1 MGMATPDVWTDI
13 ADAVRDRRARDR
25 RARRLLGR
33 SRIYAAAALAC
44 LIIGGILVCMPR
56 IQQLIGDRTVDQ
68 QARGISQSAATFSSS
83 SRQDAIRSAVEYNEK
98 LYRSGQPQ
106 IGEPVF
112 DGKTKGDFQGDDEYR
127 RQLSVNGLDA
137 MGELL
142 IPKLSVDLPIMHGAG
157 QDVLEHAAGHLAG
170 TSLPV
175 GGRNTR
181 AVITGHSNLKGA
193 TLFTRLGELEK
204 GDPFYIKVMGNTMAY
219 RVSDIRIVSP
229 TDTKALRIRKGRDEV
244 TLLTC
249 TGQGNTLRLLV
260 TGERNSMPDQA
271 PLPGDA
277 PGDTKQAA
285 AVSLIVVAGILIV
298 GFAVCRRHD
307 IFGRHVNDP
316 VPRGRI

>member
-13 ADAVRDRRARDR
+13 AEAVRDRRDRDR

-44 LIIGGILVCMPR
+44 LIVGGILICMPR
-56 IQQLIGDRTVDQ
+56 IQQLIGDRTVDR
-68 QARGISQSAATFSSS
+68 QARGVSQSAATFPSS
-83 SRQDAIRSAVEYNEK
+83 SRQDAIRSAVEYNER

-142 IPKLSVDLPIMHGAG
+142 VPKISVDLPIMHGAG

-175 GGRNTR
+175 GGKNTR

-219 RVSDIRIVSP
+219 RVNDIRIVSP
-229 TDTKALRIRKGRDEV
+229 TDAKVLKIRKGRDEV

-277 PGDTKQAA
+277 PGDTKEAILIS
-285 AVSLIVVAGILIV
+285 AVITTGVLIV
-298 GFAVCRRHD
+298 GFVVCRNRCVSGKHLS
-307 IFGRHVNDP
+307 
-316 VPRGRI
+316 

>member
-1 MGMATPDVWTDI
+1 MGMAAPDVWETI
-13 ADAVRDRRARDR
+13 AEAVRDRRDRDR
-25 RARRLLGR
+25 RDRRLLGR

-44 LIIGGILVCMPR
+44 LIVGGILICMPR
-56 IQQLIGDRTVDQ
+56 IQQLIGDRTVDR
-68 QARGISQSAATFSSS
+68 QARGVSQSAATFPSS
-83 SRQDAIRSAVEYNEK
+83 SRQDAIRSAVEYNER

-175 GGRNTR
+175 GGKNTR

-219 RVSDIRIVSP
+219 RVNDIRIVSP
-229 TDTKALRIRKGRDEV
+229 TDTKALKIRKGRDEV

-277 PGDTKQAA
+277 PGDTKEAILIS
-285 AVSLIVVAGILIV
+285 AVITTGVLIV
-298 GFAVCRRHD
+298 GFVVCRNRCVSGKHLS
-307 IFGRHVNDP
+307 
-316 VPRGRI
+316 

>member
-1 MGMATPDVWTDI
+1 MSMGTAAPDVWTDI

-25 RARRLLGR
+25 RARRLLTR
-33 SRIYAAAALAC
+33 SRMYAAMALAC
-44 LIIGGILVCMPR
+44 LIVGGILICMPR
-56 IQQLIGDRTVDQ
+56 IQQLIGDRTVDR
-68 QARGISQSAATFSSS
+68 QARGVSQSAATFPSS
-83 SRQDAIRSAVEYNEK
+83 SRQDAIRSAVEYNER

-175 GGRNTR
+175 GGENTR

-219 RVSDIRIVSP
+219 RVNDIRIVSP

-277 PGDTKQAA
+277 PGDTKEAILIS
-285 AVSLIVVAGILIV
+285 AVITTGVLIV
-298 GFAVCRRHD
+298 GFVVCRNRCVSGKHLS
-307 IFGRHVNDP
+307 
-316 VPRGRI
+316 

>member
-1 MGMATPDVWTDI
+1 
-13 ADAVRDRRARDR
+13 
-25 RARRLLGR
+25 
-33 SRIYAAAALAC
+33 
-44 LIIGGILVCMPR
+44 MPR
-56 IQQLIGDRTVDQ
+56 IQQLIGDRTVDR
-68 QARGISQSAATFSSS
+68 QARGVSQSAAMFPSS
-83 SRQDAIRSAVEYNEK
+83 SRQDAIRDAVAYNER

-219 RVSDIRIVSP
+219 RVNDIRIVAP
-229 TDTKALRIRKGRDEV
+229 TDTKALKIRKGRDEV

-277 PGDTKQAA
+277 PGDTKEAILIS
-285 AVSLIVVAGILIV
+285 AVITTGVLIV
-298 GFAVCRRHD
+298 GFVVCRNRCVSGKHLS
-307 IFGRHVNDP
+307 
-316 VPRGRI
+316 

>member
-1 MGMATPDVWTDI
+1 MSMGMAAPDVWETI
-13 ADAVRDRRARDR
+13 AEAVRDRRDRDR

-44 LIIGGILVCMPR
+44 LIVGGILICMPR
-56 IQQLIGDRTVDQ
+56 IQQLIGDRTVDR
-68 QARGISQSAATFSSS
+68 QARGVSQSAATFPSS
-83 SRQDAIRSAVEYNEK
+83 SRQDAIRSAVEYNER

-175 GGRNTR
+175 GGKNTR

-219 RVSDIRIVSP
+219 RVNDIRIVSP
-229 TDTKALRIRKGRDEV
+229 TDTKALKIRKGRDEV

-277 PGDTKQAA
+277 PGDTKEAILIS
-285 AVSLIVVAGILIV
+285 AVITTGVLIV
-298 GFAVCRRHD
+298 GFVVCRNRCVSGKHLS
-307 IFGRHVNDP
+307 
-316 VPRGRI
+316 

>member
-1 MGMATPDVWTDI
+1 MGMAAPDVWETI
-13 ADAVRDRRARDR
+13 AEAVRDRRDRDR

-44 LIIGGILVCMPR
+44 LIVGGILICMPR
-56 IQQLIGDRTVDQ
+56 IQQLIGDRTVDR
-68 QARGISQSAATFSSS
+68 QARGISQSAATFPSS
-83 SRQDAIRSAVEYNEK
+83 SRQDAIRSAVEYNER

-175 GGRNTR
+175 GGKNTR

-219 RVSDIRIVSP
+219 RVNDIRIVSP
-229 TDTKALRIRKGRDEV
+229 TDTKALKIRKGRDEV

-277 PGDTKQAA
+277 PGDTKEAILIS
-285 AVSLIVVAGILIV
+285 AVITTGVLIV
-298 GFAVCRRHD
+298 GFVVCRNRCVSGKHLS
-307 IFGRHVNDP
+307 
-316 VPRGRI
+316 

>member
-1 MGMATPDVWTDI
+1 MGMAAPDVWADI

-25 RARRLLGR
+25 RARRILTR

-44 LIIGGILVCMPR
+44 LIVGGILICMPR
-56 IQQLIGDRTVDQ
+56 IQQLIGDRTVDR
-68 QARGISQSAATFSSS
+68 QARGVSQSAAMFPSS
-83 SRQDAIRSAVEYNEK
+83 SRQDAIRDAVAYNER

-219 RVSDIRIVSP
+219 RVNDIRIVAP
-229 TDTKALRIRKGRDEV
+229 TDTKALKIRKGRDEV

-277 PGDTKQAA
+277 PGDTKEAILIS
-285 AVSLIVVAGILIV
+285 AVITTGVLIV
-298 GFAVCRRHD
+298 GFVVCRNRCVSGKHLS
-307 IFGRHVNDP
+307 
-316 VPRGRI
+316 

>member
-1 MGMATPDVWTDI
+1 
-13 ADAVRDRRARDR
+13 
-25 RARRLLGR
+25 
-33 SRIYAAAALAC
+33 
-44 LIIGGILVCMPR
+44 MPR
-56 IQQLIGDRTVDQ
+56 IQQLIGDRATDA
-68 QARGISQSAATFSSS
+68 QARSVSQAASLFPEG
-83 SRQDAIRSAVEYNEK
+83 SRQSAIRSAVEYNQR
-98 LYRSGQPQ
+98 LYESGQPQ

-112 DGKTKGDFQGDDEYR
+112 DGKTKGDFEGDDEYR
-127 RQLSVNGLDA
+127 RQLSANGLDA

-142 IPKLSVDLPIMHGAG
+142 IPKISVDLPIMHGAG

-175 GGRNTR
+175 GGKNTR

-219 RVSDIRIVSP
+219 RVNDIRIVSP
-229 TDTKALRIRKGRDEV
+229 TDAKVLKIRKGRDEV

-277 PGDTKQAA
+277 TGDVKKAA
-285 AVSLIVVAGILIV
+285 FVSGVTVTGILAV
-298 GFAVCRRHD
+298 GFSLCRSRRAVGHHIGLPQTHD
-307 IFGRHVNDP
+307 SDNLR
-316 VPRGRI
+316 